1 MPLHSLS
8 GSRYDGLRIPSSHEE
23 PVRFPRSAR
32 LCVLGP
38 LALLIA
44 GCGKE
49 ETCPRCDTAVIAAI
63 GEPATILP
71 PLVDESV
78 GRDIGD
84 QIFERLAVLAPGGA
98 PIDTTAYRPALA
110 AKWERLDSLS
120 WRFHL
125 RTGARWQDGRPV
137 TSEDVRFS
145 FEAFSDSALGSVSQP
160 YLAGRVEVVPE
171 DSTTFLIRFGAPS
184 PEQLYD
190 ATYHVRVMPKHVWE
204 GVPRTSWAADTS
216 TARLLGSGP
225 FKLERWERGQFLVLS
240 ADSAAGDR
248 PAIRRAIWRF
258 ASDPDAALNLVL
270 SHEADLLETAIGPER
285 ARRAAAD
292 STLRLISYP
301 SAAYGFL
308 GFNLYDRQRRG
319 PHPLLADRNT
329 RSALTL
335 GVDRSAL
342 ARSVFG
348 EDAKAPPGPMSRLL
362 WIWSDSIR
370 TLPYDTAA
378 ASRLLEAA
386 GWRLRSGES
395 VRRRG
400 SQRLG
405 FDVLVPSTSASRRQ
419 LAVQLQ
425 EAWRRL
431 GAEVTVTAVDF
442 AVFQERL
449 GQGRFDSYIGAW
461 LDEPTPRG
469 LADQWGR
476 SGWAAINYGRYANPR
491 FDSLLVQAGRESSVE
506 KASALYRQ
514 AMETLNSDAP
524 AIFLYAPAT
533 TAVATRRMGKVEI
546 DPYSWASGLRN
557 WEVTGP

>member
-1 MPLHSLS
+1 VCYPSHSPIEAFVKNRSRLPQVAPLMLT
-8 GSRYDGLRIPSSHEE
+8 LT
-23 PVRFPRSAR
+23 
-32 LCVLGP
+32 L
-38 LALLIA
+38 LAA
-44 GCGKE
+44 GCGQDRRD
-49 ETCPRCDTAVIAAI
+49 CPTCDTAVIAVI
-63 GEPATILP
+63 SEPASILP
-71 PLVDESV
+71 PLVDQTV

-84 QIFERLAVLAPGGA
+84 QIFERLAVLAPGRA

-110 AKWERLDSLS
+110 AKWERLDSLT

-125 RTGARWQDGRPV
+125 RSDARWQDGRPL

-145 FEAFSDSALGSVSQP
+145 FDAFSDSALGSVSQP
-160 YLAGRVEVVPE
+160 YLAGRVEVIPE
-171 DSTTFLIRFGAPS
+171 DAATFLIRFAEPS

-190 ATYHVRVMPKHVWE
+190 ATYHVRVLPKHVWDR
-204 GVPRTSWAADTS
+204 VPRASWAADTS

-225 FKLERWERGQFLVLS
+225 FRLERWERGQFLVLS
-240 ADSAAGDR
+240 ADSASRDR
-248 PAIRRAIWRF
+248 PEIKRVIWRF
-258 ASDPDAALNLVL
+258 TTDPDAALNLVL

-285 ARRAAAD
+285 AQRAAAD
-292 STLRLISYP
+292 STLRSISYP

-319 PHPLLADRNT
+319 PHPLLADRET
-329 RSALTL
+329 RRGLAL

-348 EDAKAPPGPMSRLL
+348 EEAKAPPGPMSRLL
-362 WIWSDSIR
+362 WIWSDSIH
-370 TLPYDTAA
+370 TLPYDTAE
-378 ASRLLEAA
+378 ASKILEAA
-386 GWRLRSGES
+386 GWRLRSGER

-405 FDVLVPSTSASRRQ
+405 FDILVPSTSGSRRQ

-431 GAEVTVTAVDF
+431 GAEVTVSAVDF

-476 SGWAAINYGRYANPR
+476 SGWAAINYGHYSNPE
-491 FDSLLVQAGRESSVE
+491 FDSLLARAGREPRVE
-506 KASALYRQ
+506 QASALYRQ
-514 AMETLNSDAP
+514 AMESLNADAP
-524 AIFLYAPAT
+524 AIFLYAPAN
-533 TAVATRRMGKVEI
+533 TAVASRRMENVEI
-546 DPYSWASGLRN
+546 DPYSWASGLRD
-557 WEVTGP
+557 WRATGP

>member
-1 MPLHSLS
+1 L
-8 GSRYDGLRIPSSHEE
+8 
-23 PVRFPRSAR
+23 RFPRSTR
-32 LCVLGP
+32 LSLLGP
-38 LALLIA
+38 LALVIA

-49 ETCPRCDTAVIAAI
+49 KTCPRCDTVVVAAI

-71 PLVDESV
+71 PLVDETV

-84 QIFERLAVLAPGGA
+84 QIFERLAVLEPGGA
-98 PIDTTAYRPALA
+98 PIDTTSYRPALA
-110 AKWERLDSLS
+110 AEWERLDSLS
-120 WRFHL
+120 WRFRL
-125 RTGARWQDGRPV
+125 RPGARWHDGKPL

-145 FEAFSDSALGSVSQP
+145 FEAFSDSVLGSVSQP
-160 YLAGRVEVVPE
+160 YLAGRIELVPE
-171 DSTTFLIRFGAPS
+171 DSATFLVRFAEPS

-190 ATYHVRVMPKHVWE
+190 ATYHVRIIPKHVWE
-204 GVPRTSWAADTS
+204 RVPRASWAADTS
-216 TARLLGSGP
+216 AGRLIGSGP
-225 FKLERWERGQFLVLS
+225 FRLERWERGQFLILS
-240 ADSAAGDR
+240 ADSTSRDLPG
-248 PAIRRAIWRF
+248 IRRAIWRF
-258 ASDPDAALNLVL
+258 TADPDAALNLVL

-308 GFNLYDRQRRG
+308 GFNLYDRRRRG
-319 PHPLLADRNT
+319 PHPLLADRET
-329 RSALTL
+329 RRGLALS
-335 GVDRSAL
+335 VDRSVL
-342 ARSVFG
+342 ARSVYG
-348 EDAKAPPGPMSRLL
+348 EEAKAPPGPMSRLL

-378 ASRLLEAA
+378 ASQTLDAA

-400 SQRLG
+400 GRRLA
-405 FDVLVPSTSASRRQ
+405 FDILVPSTSGSRRQ

-425 EAWRRL
+425 ETWRRL

-442 AVFQERL
+442 PVFQERL

-469 LADQWGR
+469 LADHWSR
-476 SGWAAINYGRYANPR
+476 SGWAAINYGRYANPA
-491 FDSLLVQAGRESSVE
+491 FDSLLARASREPGVV
-506 KASALYRQ
+506 KASSLYRE
-514 AMETLNSDAP
+514 AMETLNADAP
-524 AIFLYAPAT
+524 AIFLYAPANI
-533 TAVATRRMGKVEI
+533 AVAANRIENVEI

-557 WEVTGP
+557 WRANEP

>member
-1 MPLHSLS
+1 MK
-8 GSRYDGLRIPSSHEE
+8 
-23 PVRFPRSAR
+23 VT
-32 LCVLGP
+32 P
-38 LALLIA
+38 LAFTLLVLTA
-44 GCGKE
+44 GCGRDRD
-49 ETCPRCDTAVIAAI
+49 TCATCDTAVIAAI

-71 PLVDESV
+71 PLVDETV

-98 PIDTTAYRPALA
+98 PIDPKAYRPALA
-110 AKWERLDSLS
+110 ARWERLDPLT

-125 RTGARWQDGRPV
+125 RPDARWQDGRPV

-145 FEAFSDSALGSVSQP
+145 FEAFSDSSLGSIPQP
-160 YLAGRVEVVPE
+160 YLAGKVEVVPE
-171 DSTTFLIRFGAPS
+171 GSATFLIRFAEPS

-190 ATYHVRVMPKHVWE
+190 ATYHVRIMPKHVWE
-204 GVPRTSWAADTS
+204 SVPRASWAADTS
-216 TARLLGSGP
+216 TARLIGSGP
-225 FKLERWERGQFLVLS
+225 FRLERWERGHFLVLS
-240 ADSAAGDR
+240 ADSAGGDQ
-248 PAIRRAIWRF
+248 PGIRRAIWRF
-258 ASDPDAALNLVL
+258 TTDPDAALNLVL

-285 ARRAAAD
+285 AGRAAAD
-292 STLRLISYP
+292 SSLRLISYP

-319 PHPLLADRNT
+319 PHPLLSDRET
-329 RSALTL
+329 RRALAL
-335 GVDRSAL
+335 GVDRSVL

-348 EDAKAPPGPMSRLL
+348 EGAKAPPGPMSRLL

-378 ASRLLEAA
+378 AAKALDMA
-386 GWRLRSGES
+386 GWRFRSGER

-400 SQRLG
+400 SQPLA
-405 FDVLVPSTSASRRQ
+405 FDILVPSTSGSRRQ

-469 LADQWGR
+469 LADQWSR
-476 SGWAAINYGRYANPR
+476 SGWAAINYGRYANPA
-491 FDSLLVQAGRESSVE
+491 FDSLLARAGREPGVE
-506 KASALYRQ
+506 RASAIYRE
-514 AMETLNSDAP
+514 AMETLNADVP
-524 AIFLYAPAT
+524 AIFLYSPAHI
-533 TAVATRRMGKVEI
+533 AVASRRVENVEI
-546 DPYSWASGLRN
+546 DPYSWASGLRE
-557 WEVTGP
+557 WKVTGP

>member
-1 MPLHSLS
+1 VKVASLT
-8 GSRYDGLRIPSSHEE
+8 LTLVI
-23 PVRFPRSAR
+23 
-32 LCVLGP
+32 
-38 LALLIA
+38 LAA
-44 GCGKE
+44 GCGRDRGDCP
-49 ETCPRCDTAVIAAI
+49 TCGTAVIAAI
-63 GEPATILP
+63 GEPASILP

-98 PIDTTAYRPALA
+98 PIDTAAYRPALA
-110 AKWERLDSLS
+110 AKWQRLDSLT
-120 WRFHL
+120 WRFRL
-125 RTGARWQDGRPV
+125 RPDARWQDGRSV
-137 TSEDVRFS
+137 TSEDVQFS

-160 YLAGRVEVVPE
+160 YLAGKVEVIPE
-171 DSTTFLIRFGAPS
+171 DSATFLVRFAEPS

-190 ATYHVRVMPKHVWE
+190 ATYHVRIIPKHVWE
-204 GVPRTSWAADTS
+204 RVPRASWATDTS
-216 TARLLGSGP
+216 TARLIGSGP
-225 FKLERWERGQFLVLS
+225 FRLERWERGQFLILS

-248 PAIRRAIWRF
+248 PGIRRAIWRF
-258 ASDPDAALNLVL
+258 TTDPDAALNLVL

-285 ARRAAAD
+285 AQRAAAD

-319 PHPLLADRNT
+319 PHPLLADRDT
-329 RSALTL
+329 RRGLAL
-335 GVDRSAL
+335 GVDRSVL

-348 EDAKAPPGPMSRLL
+348 EEAKAPPGPMSRLL

-378 ASRLLEAA
+378 ASKALDAA

-400 SQRLG
+400 NQRLG
-405 FDVLVPSTSASRRQ
+405 FDMLVPSTSGSRRQ

-425 EAWRRL
+425 EGWRRL
-431 GAEVTVTAVDF
+431 GADVTVTAVDF

-476 SGWAAINYGRYANPR
+476 SGWAAINYGRYANPA
-491 FDSLLVQAGRESSVE
+491 FDSLLARANREPGVE
-506 KASALYRQ
+506 RASALYRQ
-514 AMETLNSDAP
+514 AMETLNADAP

-533 TAVATRRMGKVEI
+533 TAVATRRMQNVKI
-546 DPYSWASGLRN
+546 DPYSWASGLRD